1 MLKGE
6 SLIELTDVRTGK
18 KEIYRDHN
26 LVTNAL
32 GDVINCA
39 SAWMFDR
46 VHNLAQYMYPIY
58 EKLLGGVVLFPEQ
71 LEENPAKYWA
81 PYNLDPVGFA
91 SNVVS
96 TGTDKRRGSFNVNES
111 EPVLN
116 DAGRMIGYKYVWDFS
131 TAQGNGQIASVCLTH
146 PQAGYNWYGCN
157 DSSSDGRL
165 KVITTGIGISNNKI
179 DEAWENP
186 SYTILIN
193 RSTGYAYVNNF
204 KTGKLY
210 RERAIPFNGVGI
222 CDLSRYTKAYKSE
235 ELFEEVL
242 DYQNTEFYKH
252 NKSRFFVA
260 ISDTEIFGVSNEG
273 NASGSAE
280 VYWIRI
286 NVSTLEYT
294 EGVWSVSAL
303 LRSST
308 GAVAYSNGYLFWVA
322 YDRKSVYKI
331 NLSNVADVKKIEAD
345 FVFYDAYTYNRS
357 ATNIITS
364 MPSGVIFGNG
374 FYISNDKIYKT
385 DIYGQ
390 GQGNY
395 LNLYGGTLCGTYLHS
410 YNSYNYNGYDG
421 WCVEDN
427 TSLIPQYLATINNL
441 SSPVTKTADKTMK
454 ITYTLTEV
462 QES

>member
-6 SLIELTDVRTGK
+6 SIIELTDVRTGK
-18 KEIYRDHN
+18 KETYRDTN
-26 LVTNAL
+26 MVTNAL
-32 GDVINCA
+32 SDVINC
-39 SAWMFDR
+39 SSVWMFDR

-71 LEENPAKYWA
+71 LEENPEKYWA

-91 SNVVS
+91 SNVVN

-116 DAGRMIGYKYVWDFS
+116 DAGRMIGYKYVWDFN

-146 PQAGYNWYGCN
+146 PQAGYNWYGCD

-165 KVITTGIGISNNKI
+165 KYVKSSVDISYREVD
-179 DEAWENP
+179 DE
-186 SYTILIN
+186 SYRDIAYTLLIN

-204 KTGKLY
+204 MTGKLY
-210 RERAIPFNGVGI
+210 RERAIPYNGVGI
-222 CDLSRYTKAYKSE
+222 CDISRYTKIYKSE

-252 NKSRFFVA
+252 NKNRFFVA
-260 ISDTEIFGVSNEG
+260 ISDTEIFGVSNAG
-273 NASGSAE
+273 NTSGSAE

-286 NVSTLEYT
+286 DVSTGEYT

-308 GAVAYSNGYLFWVA
+308 RAVAYSNGYLFWVA

-331 NLSNVADVKKIEAD
+331 NLSNVADVKQIVAD
-345 FVFYDAYTYNRS
+345 NGIVDTSYNML
-357 ATNIITS
+357 TS
-364 MPSGVIFGNG
+364 LPAGVILGKN
-374 FYISNDKIYKT
+374 FYISDDKINYSNY
-385 DIYGQ
+385 YGE
-390 GQGNY
+390 GQGNVK
-395 LNLYGGTLCGTYLHS
+395 NGYGGGVICGPYLF
-410 YNSYNYNGYDG
+410 GYDYRMDSYDYRIVS
-421 WCVEDN
+421 C

-462 QES
+462 QEP

>member
-6 SLIELTDVRTGK
+6 SIIELTDVRTGE
-18 KEIYRDHN
+18 KEIYKDHN

-32 GDVINCA
+32 SDVINCA

-46 VHNLAQYMYPIY
+46 VYNVAQYMYPIY

-91 SNVVS
+91 SNVVN

-131 TAQGNGQIASVCLTH
+131 TSQGNGQIASVCLTH

-165 KVITTGIGISNNKI
+165 KVLNQIHKISYLNAEDESWDNIGF
-179 DEAWENP
+179 
-186 SYTILIN
+186 TMLIN
-193 RSTGYAYVNNF
+193 RNTGYAYANNF
-204 KTGKLY
+204 VTGKLY
-210 RERAIPFNGVGI
+210 RERAIPFNSVGI
-222 CDLSRYTKAYKSE
+222 CDLSRYTAVYNSE

-252 NKSRFFVA
+252 NKSRYFVA
-260 ISDTEIFGVSNEG
+260 ISDTEILGVSNEG
-273 NASGSAE
+273 NASGNAE

-308 GAVAYSNGYLFWVA
+308 GAVAYSNGYLFWVE

-331 NLSNVADVKKIEAD
+331 NLSNVADVKQIVAD
-345 FVFYDAYTYNRS
+345 NEIKNTDYTML
-357 ATNIITS
+357 TS
-364 MPSGVIFGNG
+364 LHSGVILGDG
-374 FYISNDKIYKT
+374 FYISDDKIYIT
-385 DIYGQ
+385 DEYGD
-390 GQGNY
+390 GQGNK
-395 LNLYGGTLCGTYLHS
+395 LNYYCGGVLCGPYLFS
-410 YNSYNYNGYDG
+410 Y
-421 WCVEDN
+421 
-427 TSLIPQYLATINNL
+427 LL
-441 SSPVTKTADKTMK
+441 
-454 ITYTLTEV
+454 
-462 QES
+462 

>member
-6 SLIELTDVRTGK
+6 SIIELTDVRTGK
-18 KEIYRDHN
+18 KETYRDTN
-26 LVTNAL
+26 MVTNAL
-32 GDVINCA
+32 SDVINC
-39 SAWMFDR
+39 SSVWMFDR
-46 VHNLAQYMYPIY
+46 VYDLAKYMYPIY

-71 LEENPAKYWA
+71 LEENPEKYWA

-91 SNVVS
+91 SNVVN
-96 TGTDKRRGSFNVNES
+96 TGTDTRRGSLNVNES

-116 DAGRMIGYKYVWDFS
+116 DAGRMIGYKYVWDFN

-165 KVITTGIGISNNKI
+165 KYVKSSVDISYKDVD
-179 DEAWENP
+179 DE
-186 SYTILIN
+186 SYRDIAYTLLIN

-204 KTGKLY
+204 MTGKLY
-210 RERAIPFNGVGI
+210 RERAIPYNGVGI
-222 CDLSRYTKAYKSE
+222 CDISRYTKIYKSE

-252 NKSRFFVA
+252 NKNRFFVA
-260 ISDTEIFGVSNEG
+260 ISDTEIFGVSNAG
-273 NASGSAE
+273 NTSGSAE

-286 NVSTLEYT
+286 DVSTGEYT

-303 LRSST
+303 LKEST
-308 GAVAYSNGYLFWVA
+308 RAVAYSNGYLFWMA
-322 YDRKSVYKI
+322 YDRKSIYKI
-331 NLSNVADVKKIEAD
+331 NLSNVADVKQIAAENEI
-345 FVFYDAYTYNRS
+345 VYTDS
-357 ATNIITS
+357 ANTLTS
-364 MPSGVIFGNG
+364 LPSGVILGQK
-374 FYISNDKIYKT
+374 FYISDDKINYS
-385 DIYGQ
+385 DVYGD
-390 GQGNY
+390 GQGNQ
-395 LNLYGGTLCGTYLHS
+395 LNGYGGGVLVGPYLFGYS
-410 YNSYNYNGYDG
+410 SFDDYYNYYIGS
-421 WCVEDN
+421 C

>member
-18 KEIYRDHN
+18 KEFYKDTN
-26 LVTNAL
+26 MVTNAL
-32 GDVINCA
+32 SDVINCA
-39 SAWMFDR
+39 SVWMFDR
-46 VHNLAQYMYPIY
+46 VCNVAQYMYPIY

-71 LEENPAKYWA
+71 LEENPDKYWA

-91 SNVVS
+91 SNVVN
-96 TGTDKRRGSFNVNES
+96 TGTDKRRGNFNVNES

-116 DAGRMIGYKYVWDFS
+116 DAGRVIGYKYVWDFN

-165 KVITTGIGISNNKI
+165 KVLSLTNGISYLNTEVESWDNI
-179 DEAWENP
+179 GF
-186 SYTILIN
+186 TMLIS
-193 RSTGYAYVNNF
+193 RSTGYAYMNNF
-204 KTGKLY
+204 VTGKLY
-210 RERAIPFNGVGI
+210 RERAIPFNNVGI
-222 CDLSRYTKAYKSE
+222 CDISRYTKAYKSE
-235 ELFEEVL
+235 ELFEEIL

-260 ISDTEIFGVSNEG
+260 ISETEMFGVSNEG
-273 NASGSAE
+273 NTSGSAE

-308 GAVAYSNGYLFWVA
+308 RAVAYSNGYLFWVA

-331 NLSNVADVKKIEAD
+331 NLSNVADVKQIVAD
-345 FVFYDAYTYNRS
+345 NEITNTDYNML
-357 ATNIITS
+357 TS
-364 MPSGVIFGNG
+364 LHSGVILGNN
-374 FYISNDKIYKT
+374 FYISDDKICKT
-385 DIYGQ
+385 DEYGD
-390 GQGNY
+390 GQGNK
-395 LNLYGGTLCGTYLHS
+395 LNYFCGGVLCGPYLFS
-410 YNSYNYNGYDG
+410 YRSAFSNYKYYIAS
-421 WCVEDN
+421 C
-427 TSLIPQYLATINNL
+427 TSFIPQYLATINNL

>member
-6 SLIELTDVRTGK
+6 SIIELTDVRTGK
-18 KEIYRDHN
+18 KETYRDTN
-26 LVTNAL
+26 MVTNAL
-32 GDVINCA
+32 SDVINC
-39 SAWMFDR
+39 SSVWMFDR
-46 VHNLAQYMYPIY
+46 VYDLAKYMYPIY

-71 LEENPAKYWA
+71 LEENPEKYWA

-91 SNVVS
+91 SNVVN
-96 TGTDKRRGSFNVNES
+96 TGTDTRRGSLNVNES

-116 DAGRMIGYKYVWDFS
+116 DAGRVIGYKYVWDFN

-165 KVITTGIGISNNKI
+165 KYVKSSVDISYKDVD
-179 DEAWENP
+179 DE
-186 SYTILIN
+186 SYRDIAYTLLIN

-204 KTGKLY
+204 MTGKLY
-210 RERAIPFNGVGI
+210 RERAIPYNGVGI
-222 CDLSRYTKAYKSE
+222 CDISRYTKIYKSE

-252 NKSRFFVA
+252 NKNRFFVA
-260 ISDTEIFGVSNEG
+260 ISDTEIFGVSNAG
-273 NASGSAE
+273 NTSGSAE

-286 NVSTLEYT
+286 DVSTGEYT

-303 LRSST
+303 LKEST
-308 GAVAYSNGYLFWVA
+308 RAVAYSNGYLFWVA
-322 YDRKSVYKI
+322 YDRKSIYKI
-331 NLSNVADVKKIEAD
+331 NLSNVADVKQIAAENEI
-345 FVFYDAYTYNRS
+345 VYTDS
-357 ATNIITS
+357 ANTLTS
-364 MPSGVIFGNG
+364 LPSGVILGQK
-374 FYISNDKIYKT
+374 FYISDDKINYSNY
-385 DIYGQ
+385 YGE
-390 GQGNY
+390 GQGNVK
-395 LNLYGGTLCGTYLHS
+395 NGYGGGVICGPYLFG
-410 YNSYNYNGYDG
+410 YIYRNDNYDYRI
-421 WCVEDN
+421 VSN

>member
-18 KEIYRDHN
+18 KEFYKDTN
-26 LVTNAL
+26 MVTNAL
-32 GDVINCA
+32 SDVINCA
-39 SAWMFDR
+39 SVWMFDR
-46 VHNLAQYMYPIY
+46 VCNVAQYMYPIY

-71 LEENPAKYWA
+71 LEENPDKYWA

-91 SNVVS
+91 SNVVN
-96 TGTDKRRGSFNVNES
+96 TGTDKRRGNFNVNES

-116 DAGRMIGYKYVWDFS
+116 DAGRVIGYKYVWDFN

-165 KVITTGIGISNNKI
+165 KVLSLTNGISYLNTEVESWDNI
-179 DEAWENP
+179 GF
-186 SYTILIN
+186 TMLIS
-193 RSTGYAYVNNF
+193 RSTGYAYMNNF
-204 KTGKLY
+204 VTGKLY
-210 RERAIPFNGVGI
+210 RERAIPFNSVGI
-222 CDLSRYTKAYKSE
+222 CDLSRYTAVYNSE

-308 GAVAYSNGYLFWVA
+308 RSVAYSNGYLFWVA
-322 YDRKSVYKI
+322 NDRKSVYKI
-331 NLSNVADVKKIEAD
+331 NLSNVADVKQIVAD
-345 FVFYDAYTYNRS
+345 NGIVDTSYNML
-357 ATNIITS
+357 TS
-364 MPSGVIFGNG
+364 LPAGVILGDG
-374 FYISNDKIYKT
+374 FYISDDKICKT
-385 DIYGQ
+385 DEYGD
-390 GQGNY
+390 GQGNK
-395 LNLYGGTLCGTYLHS
+395 LNYFCGGVLCGPYLFS
-410 YNSYNYNGYDG
+410 YRSAFYNYNYYIAS
-421 WCVEDN
+421 C
-427 TSLIPQYLATINNL
+427 TSFIPQYLATINNL

-462 QES
+462 QEP

>member
-6 SLIELTDVRTGK
+6 SIIELTDVRTGE
-18 KEIYRDHN
+18 KEIYKDHN

-32 GDVINCA
+32 SDVINCA

-46 VHNLAQYMYPIY
+46 VYNVAQYMYPIY

-91 SNVVS
+91 SNVVN

-131 TAQGNGQIASVCLTH
+131 TSQGNGQIASVCLTH

-165 KVITTGIGISNNKI
+165 KVLNQIHKISYLNAEDESWDNIGF
-179 DEAWENP
+179 
-186 SYTILIN
+186 TMLIN
-193 RSTGYAYVNNF
+193 RNTGYAYANNF
-204 KTGKLY
+204 VTGKLY
-210 RERAIPFNGVGI
+210 RERAIPFNSVGI
-222 CDLSRYTKAYKSE
+222 CDLSRYTAVYNSE

-252 NKSRFFVA
+252 NKSRYFVA
-260 ISDTEIFGVSNEG
+260 ISDTEILGVSNEG
-273 NASGSAE
+273 NASGNAE

-308 GAVAYSNGYLFWVA
+308 GAVAYSNGYLFWVE

-331 NLSNVADVKKIEAD
+331 NLSNVADVKQIVAD
-345 FVFYDAYTYNRS
+345 NEIKNTDYTML
-357 ATNIITS
+357 TS
-364 MPSGVIFGNG
+364 LHSGVILGDG
-374 FYISNDKIYKT
+374 FYISDDKIYIT
-385 DIYGQ
+385 DEYGD
-390 GQGNY
+390 GQGNK
-395 LNLYGGTLCGTYLHS
+395 LNYYCGGVLCGPYLFS
-410 YNSYNYNGYDG
+410 YRSAFSYYKYYIAS
-421 WCVEDN
+421 C